1 VGVLKEKL
9 ALLDRVPEPAINHAA
24 RTLLDLRG
32 SWEWATKE
40 ERKNLV
46 RRMLLEIRR
55 NVEEKRLLW
64 IQARPEYEVLF
75 QLLPN
80 LRVDEE

>member
-1 VGVLKEKL
+1 MKEKL
-9 ALLDRVPEPAINHAA
+9 ALLDRVPEPAINRAA

-46 RRMLLEIRR
+46 RRMLVEIGSD
-55 NVEEKRLLW
+55 VAQKRLLW
-64 IQARPEYEVLF
+64 VRARPE
-75 QLLPN
+75 
-80 LRVDEE
+80 